1 MRYFRLLPNSAMF
14 FNYMVMKAIEFTTIA
29 RKNNTNIYL
38 NSLNVCKSQKLEKRT
53 FYHLFYHLEDCGV
66 LDVNNELH
74 MFSLHY
80 VFVPRLNKQLA
91 DFVEGWLSH
100 GLSSANNDP

>member
-1 MRYFRLLPNSAMF
+1 MIVGRSVHNQRIERLWHDV
-14 FNYMVMKAIEFTTIA
+14 Y
-29 RKNNTNIYL
+29 Y
-38 NSLNVCKSQKLEKRT
+38 QKTST